1 MPEPAD
7 LYALDDDLPELDAP
21 VLLNLLPGFIDAGS
35 AGRLLTRHLL
45 EVLPHRT
52 LARFDADELIDHRS
66 SRPIMTFVQDHWASY
81 SGHEILL
88 HLVQDEADES
98 FLMLTGPE
106 PDYRWER
113 FVAAVTTLIERFGV
127 RLTVAINAIP
137 MAAPHT
143 RPSGMTAHATRPEL
157 VTGYEPWIG
166 RVQVPGS
173 VSALLEYRLGQQ
185 ERDAV
190 GFAAHVPHYVAQAEY
205 PDASLTLLNA
215 VSSATGLVL
224 PTLALTEAAQ
234 ATRENIDQQVGKSE
248 EVVAIV
254 QALEQ
259 QYDAFVGGRGQPPLL
274 AMDGSSMPTADELGA
289 ELERFLA
296 AQDRK
301 DG

>member
-1 MPEPAD
+1 MPDPVD
-7 LYALDDDLPELDAP
+7 LYTLDADLPELTAP

-35 AGRLLTRHLL
+35 AGRLLTRHVLGA
-45 EVLPHRT
+45 LPHRP
-52 LARFDADELIDHRS
+52 LATFDVDELIDHRS
-66 SRPIMTFVQDHWASY
+66 NRPIMTFVQDHWDDY
-81 SGHEILL
+81 SPHELVL
-88 HLVQDEADES
+88 HLVQDEADTS

-106 PDYRWER
+106 PDYRWEL
-113 FVAAVTTLIERFGV
+113 FVAAVIGLVERFGV
-127 RLTVAINAIP
+127 RLTVGVNAIP

-157 VTGYEPWIG
+157 TTGYEPWIN

-173 VSALLEYRLGQQ
+173 VSALLEYRLGKR

-205 PDASLTLLNA
+205 PDASLALLNSLSRA
-215 VSSATGLVL
+215 SGLVL
-224 PTLALTEAAQ
+224 PALALSEAAQ
-234 ATRENIDQQVGKSE
+234 ATRTNIDEQVGKSE

-254 QALEQ
+254 AALEQ
-259 QYDAFVGGRGQPPLL
+259 QYDAFRAGRGQAPLL
-274 AMDGSSMPTADELGA
+274 AMDGTAMPTADELGA

-301 DG
+301 EG